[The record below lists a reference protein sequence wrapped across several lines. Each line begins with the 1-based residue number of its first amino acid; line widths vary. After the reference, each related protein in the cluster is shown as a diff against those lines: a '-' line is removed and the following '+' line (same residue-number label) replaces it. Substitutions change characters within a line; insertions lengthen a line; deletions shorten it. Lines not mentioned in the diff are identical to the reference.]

1 VHLSAQSSQVR
12 GTWLVL
18 AAAILWGTTGT
29 AQALAPPGAQPASV
43 GAVRLLFGGLI
54 LLVIALLRGAL
65 RRTGRWP
72 LVTTLIAGASMA
84 AYQMLFFAGVA
95 RTGVAVGTI
104 VGIGSSPIL
113 AGVIGF
119 LVRDERPGKTWA
131 VATALSVTGC
141 GLLITAGE
149 SIQIDLGGIL
159 LAIGAGAAYAVF
171 TVVSKGLLQERD
183 PQAVMAVTFNLGT
196 ILILPLILS
205 IDLSWLLTPGGM
217 AVAVHLGLITVG
229 IAYSLFAQGLKL
241 VPVATAA
248 TLTLAEPLTAGFLGV
263 VVLGERLTM
272 AAAVGITLIFS
283 GLAVLTTANGNWRV
297 RLFRVR

>member
-1 VHLSAQSSQVR
+1 MR

-18 AAAILWGTTGT
+18 AAAVLWGTTGT

-54 LLVIALLRGAL
+54 LLVIAFLRGSL

-72 LVTTLIAGASMA
+72 LVTTLMAGASMA

-119 LVRDERPGKTWA
+119 LVRGERPGRTWA
-131 VATALSVTGC
+131 GATSLSVIGC
-141 GLLITAGE
+141 GLLIVAGE
-149 SIQIDLGGIL
+149 SIQIDAGGIL
-159 LAIGAGAAYAVF
+159 LAVGAGASYAVF
-171 TVVSKGLLQERD
+171 TVVSKGLLQDRE

-196 ILILPLILS
+196 LLILPLLLTV
-205 IDLSWLLTPGGM
+205 DLGWLLTPGGM

-229 IAYSLFAQGLKL
+229 IAYSLFGKGLKL

-263 VVLGERLTM
+263 VVLGEKLTM
-272 AAAVGITLIFS
+272 VAALGILLIFS
-283 GLAVLTTANGNWRV
+283 GLALLTSANGNWRV